1 VLHEKNG
8 QQRYKYFVLGS
19 DKSYFAYKKTKKQQ
33 QTNKQTKIKKK
44 TTLILPKQFSESDVT
59 KMLELLLDSI
69 FVMFGGRV
77 FQHSR
82 NTYG

>member
-33 QTNKQTKIKKK
+33 QTNKQTNKNLKKNHPDSAK
-44 TTLILPKQFSESDVT
+44 TVL
-59 KMLELLLDSI
+59 
-69 FVMFGGRV
+69 
-77 FQHSR
+77 
-82 NTYG
+82 